1 MDPELYRDIVE
12 TSPDGIWVFDLDGRT
27 VYANQALAAMY
38 GVSRREFVRL
48 TVADTLDEE
57 GRAQFA
63 AHLEDLRRGVLNDG
77 PVESQFIAADGSH
90 TWVEVLE
97 SGLRA
102 PDGTLTA
109 VLHRISDV
117 SERRATLHELMAS
130 RARLDEAQRIA
141 RIGSWEWDY
150 ERRVLVG
157 STGLQ
162 EIYGWTPDEEP
173 GDFEGFLDRVHPEDR
188 DEVLQAIA
196 DADGGDS
203 FVFVARLQ
211 AAHGWVWTRGRGV
224 IRRDADGTAIGL
236 SGTHQD
242 ITEVKDAEIALVD
255 QVNQNTLM
263 QAVAVTANEAHTLND
278 VLVQARDLV
287 MLHDDWRRGRAF
299 RVVDDGTRVQPIY
312 LTDQDRLDDLQTPE
326 DAALELALATEAM
339 QRRESVW
346 SEDHLTIAF
355 NVSHAGRPI
364 AVVTIMSDP
373 PLYRHEMIQAMVES
387 VAIQLA
393 RVAEREEAQRVV
405 ADARD
410 AAMAASR
417 QKSEFLATMSHE
429 IRTPLNGVIGLN
441 DLLRRTRLD
450 EEQQRLAAGVQV
462 ASQALL
468 SVINDVLDFSKIE
481 AGRLELEQRD
491 FEVRPLLEQVESVLG
506 ESARSKG
513 VRLDIRCEP
522 EVPLALCGDQT
533 RLAQVL
539 SNLLSNAV
547 KFTDAGS
554 VTATAGAHTQ
564 GDRTQLRIEVRDTGI
579 GIAPDE
585 VPGLFAPFTQADSS
599 TTRLYGGTG
608 LGLAI
613 SKEIVEALGG
623 EISFS
628 PNVPQGS
635 VFTFTAWLSNVLI
648 GTPETTPLVG
658 PMAPAVANPH
668 GRRVL
673 VVEDNEVNQMVAAG
687 LLEAMGY
694 AVEVAGDGVQ
704 ALEVLELQDFDA
716 VLMDVQMPIMDG
728 YTATRTL
735 RGREEAGH
743 RVPVIAMTAAAIDG
757 ERDRCLDAGMDD
769 FLTKPVDPAALAQ
782 TLLRW
787 TGGVPQSARVGDDDL
802 VLPPTSP
809 IDGLDVERLDMLR
822 DLDVGNTAYLDR
834 AIGNFS
840 RNSVAAVDTIRGHI
854 DDGDADLMRQAAH
867 KLAGSALNLGVQGSA
882 AAARQLEWLGDA
894 GTTDG
899 ALALLPEL
907 ERALEEGRTLLS
919 TYQATYAP
927 PGDPAGQRSD

>member
-1 MDPELYRDIVE
+1 
-12 TSPDGIWVFDLDGRT
+12 
-27 VYANQALAAMY
+27 Y

-48 TVADTLDEE
+48 SVADTLDQD
-57 GRAQFA
+57 GREQFA
-63 AHLEDLRRGVLNDG
+63 AHLEGLRRGELNTG
-77 PVESQFIAADGSH
+77 PVESQFIALDGSR

-102 PDGTLTA
+102 PDGTLSA

-117 SERRATLHELMAS
+117 SERRATLHALMAS
-130 RARLDEAQRIA
+130 QARLDEAQRIA

-150 ERRVLVG
+150 ERGEISG

-162 EIYGWTPDEEP
+162 EIYGWASEEEP
-173 GDFEGFLDRVHPEDR
+173 HNVEELLERVHPEDR
-188 DEVLQAIA
+188 GAVLQAIS
-196 DADGGDS
+196 DADGGES
-203 FVFVARLQ
+203 FVFVARLLG
-211 AAHGWVWTRGRGV
+211 ADGWVWTRGRGV
-224 IRRDADGTAIGL
+224 IRRDAAGKAVGL

-242 ITEVKDAEIALVD
+242 ITEVKAAELALVD

-263 QAVAVTANEAHTLND
+263 QAVAVTANEAHTLSD
-278 VLVQARDLV
+278 VLVQAKDLV
-287 MLHDDWRRGRAF
+287 LLHDDWRRGRAF

-312 LTDQDRLDDLQTPE
+312 LTEEDRLADIETPE
-326 DAALELALATEAM
+326 DATLEVALATEAM
-339 QRRESVW
+339 LRRESVW
-346 SEDHLTIAF
+346 SEDRLTIAF

-364 AVVTIMSDP
+364 AVVTIKSDP

-441 DLLRRTRLD
+441 DLLRRTPLD
-450 EEQQRLAAGVQV
+450 DEQQRLAAGVQV

-481 AGRLELEQRD
+481 AGKLELEQRD

-513 VRLDIRCEP
+513 VQLVVKCKP

-554 VTATAGAHTQ
+554 VTATAGAHTR
-564 GDRTQLRIEVRDTGI
+564 GDRTQLRVEVRDTGI

-585 VPGLFAPFTQADSS
+585 VAGLFAPFIQADSS

-623 EISFS
+623 EISFA
-628 PNVPQGS
+628 PNVPHGS
-635 VFTFTAWLSNVLI
+635 VFTFTASFSNVLI
-648 GTPETTPLVG
+648 GTPEATPPLG
-658 PMAPAVANPH
+658 PPAPAVASPH

-687 LLEAMGY
+687 LLQAMGY
-694 AVEVAGDGVQ
+694 SVEVAGDGVK
-704 ALEVLELQDFDA
+704 ALEVLERQEFDA
-716 VLMDVQMPIMDG
+716 VLMDVQMPTMDG

-735 RGREEAGH
+735 RGREGGE
-743 RVPVIAMTAAAIDG
+743 RRIPVIAMTAAAIDG
-757 ERDRCLDAGMDD
+757 ERERCLDAGMDD
-769 FLTKPVDPAALAQ
+769 FLTKPVDPAALAH

-787 TGGVPQSARVGDDDL
+787 TGGVPEEAPVGDDGL

-822 DLDVGNTAYLDR
+822 DLDVGNTDYLDR

-840 RNSVAAVDTIRGHI
+840 RNSVAAVATIRGHI
-854 DDGDADLMRQAAH
+854 ADGDADLMRQAAH
-867 KLAGSALNLGVQGSA
+867 KLAGSALNLGVQGTA
-882 AAARQLEWLGDA
+882 AAARQIEWLGDA

-899 ALALLPEL
+899 ALNLVPDL
-907 ERALEEGRTLLS
+907 ERALEEGRVLLRA
-919 TYQATYAP
+919 YQATYAP
-927 PGDPAGQRSD
+927 PGTSAD